1 MILKVKKLVTN
12 ALELILSPTYFFA
25 DYKKSKSESEN
36 LNIGPM
42 IKKFNIIYLV
52 IASLIALGLYI
63 YPPTQ
68 IYKKGLGDP
77 FIYLALLIIWIYPLS
92 RANEIIYAFYR
103 DAIEK
108 LNGKPSRSN
117 LKYGERI
124 QLAVKSY
131 IELILNFASIYILL
145 PPCFFDD
152 KITSYADALYFS
164 GVTITTLGYGDIS
177 PSHAF
182 PQFLSIYQVLCG
194 FSLIVVSFAVYTARG
209 IEVNT
214 ENDTV
219 LNNVL
224 SGIKK
229 LSLENTVTRVSK
241 ESKLYDEFLSCFI
254 KDKNRPF
261 LWESLKM
268 EPTFKFFDDG
278 KGFTNICKIVPDENE
293 VVWFMVEDDSLPN
306 YPIFKCS
313 IKDAVKIIGEC
324 YVFDYYIIPES
335 KDWLLCETHHGHLVG
350 VGKALCFDNA
360 I

>member
-1 MILKVKKLVTN
+1 MKKVLINV
-12 ALELILSPTYFFA
+12 LELILSPTYFFA
-25 DYKKSKSESEN
+25 DYKKSKRESKD
-36 LNIGPM
+36 LNIAPM
-42 IKKFNIIYLV
+42 IKKFNVIYLL
-52 IASLIALGLYI
+52 IASLLALVLHI
-63 YPPTQ
+63 YPP
-68 IYKKGLGDP
+68 ISAYEKGLGDA
-77 FIYLALLIIWIYPLS
+77 FIYMALVIIWIFPLS

-145 PPCFFDD
+145 PPCFFDN
-152 KITSYADALYFS
+152 KITSYTDALYFS

-177 PSHAF
+177 PSHVF

-214 ENDTV
+214 EDTV

-224 SGIKK
+224 SVIKK
-229 LSLENTVTRVSK
+229 QSLESLVVRVSD
-241 ESKLYDEFLSCFI
+241 ESKIYSELLSYFI
-254 KDKNRPF
+254 KGKERTF
-261 LWESLKM
+261 YWEHLKM
-268 EPTFKFFDDG
+268 EPTFKFFEDY
-278 KGFTNICKIVPDENE
+278 KGFTHICKIVPDENE
-293 VVWFMVEDDSLPN
+293 VVWFMVEDDTLPN
-306 YPIFKCS
+306 YPIFECS
-313 IKDAVKIIGEC
+313 IKNAVKIIREC
-324 YVFDYYIIPES
+324 YIFDYYIIP
-335 KDWLLCETHHGHLVG
+335 KNKGWLLCETHHGHLVG
-350 VGKALCFDNA
+350 VGEALCFDNA